1 MNELLFIILGN
12 LEKVG
17 IGLLM
22 FIGAY
27 LANMGLGAWKSIKID
42 KGTFD
47 WKKIGNSCVKFLVLG
62 ICIGLLTIVI
72 TIVPSFA
79 TCIGIDIGEEALTAF
94 DSLVIVGAFL
104 TATIHYLTDALN
116 KIKDI
121 FKA

>member
-42 KGTFD
+42 KELLIG
-47 WKKIGNSCVKFLVLG
+47 KK
-62 ICIGLLTIVI
+62 
-72 TIVPSFA
+72 
-79 TCIGIDIGEEALTAF
+79 
-94 DSLVIVGAFL
+94 
-104 TATIHYLTDALN
+104 
-116 KIKDI
+116 
-121 FKA
+121 

>member
-1 MNELLFIILGN
+1 MCEI
-12 LEKVG
+12 
-17 IGLLM
+17 
-22 FIGAY
+22 
-27 LANMGLGAWKSIKID
+27 
-42 KGTFD
+42 
-47 WKKIGNSCVKFLVLG
+47 VLG

-104 TATIHYLTDALN
+104 TATIHYLTDAIN

-121 FKA
+121 FKV